1 MIRIG
6 LISDTHGLLR
16 PEAVAF
22 LRGSDHIIHAGDIG
36 DEAVLGQLQDLAPL
50 TAVRGNV
57 DTGAWAKR
65 IAETAILEVAGMAI
79 HVLQGERELVSEC
92 RSLARFELRG
102 IPPMVAGAARI
113 RVTFQIDTDGLL
125 SVSAQEM
132 STGVHADIQVKP
144 SYGLS
149 DEQIAQMLTDSVG
162 KAKIDMALRM
172 LREAQID
179 ARRLLDATEAA
190 LAEDGEALLS
200 PVERQHIR
208 DALNLVADRLETEAD
223 TDAVKSA
230 CNALNQVTTA
240 FAARRMDASI
250 RRALSGRTLDAIA

>member
-1 MIRIG
+1 MDPRQRG
-6 LISDTHGLLR
+6 LFGAAWILGYVAAFARGGAAVVTLGSDGLQVR
-16 PEAVAF
+16 SDRDRMKITVVAPGVTRF
-22 LRGSDHIIHAGDIG
+22 EVRGSGDLDIRRYEHPSLGLDISGSG
-36 DEAVLGQLQDLAPL
+36 DVEAEGKAETITVGASGSGYADLAAL
-50 TAVRGNV
+50 KAKDVTIDVSGSGGGAVFA
-57 DTGAWAKR
+57 T
-65 IAETAILEVAGMAI
+65 
-79 HVLQGERELVSEC
+79 
-92 RSLARFELRG
+92 
-102 IPPMVAGAARI
+102 
-113 RVTFQIDTDGLL
+113 
-125 SVSAQEM
+125 
-132 STGVHADIQVKP
+132 
-144 SYGLS
+144 
-149 DEQIAQMLTDSVG
+149 G

>member
-79 HVLQGERELVSEC
+79 HVLHDLST
-92 RSLARFELRG
+92 LAVDPATAG
-102 IPPMVAGAARI
+102 YAAVVAGHSHVPKIERRAG
-113 RVTFQIDTDGLL
+113 VWVVNPG
-125 SVSAQEM
+125 SA
-132 STGVHADIQVKP
+132 GPRRFRLPV
-144 SYGLS
+144 
-149 DEQIAQMLTDSVG
+149 SVG
-162 KAKIDMALRM
+162 ELLIDSNGL
-172 LREAQID
+172 EA
-179 ARRLLDATEAA
+179 RLADLPVGTTPPKKK
-190 LAEDGEALLS
+190 LS
-200 PVERQHIR
+200 KQ
-208 DALNLVADRLETEAD
+208 
-223 TDAVKSA
+223 
-230 CNALNQVTTA
+230 
-240 FAARRMDASI
+240 
-250 RRALSGRTLDAIA
+250 